1 MKKWKHLIRGEFEGY
16 QNCLDEE
23 RAVRRD
29 LDDKDWW
36 YWRLLQQTNKQTNK
50 QIAQNP
56 KTFYSS
62 SFSTLKYL
70 SYMLTTTRGDEPCS

>member
-36 YWRLLQQTNKQTNK
+36 YWRLLQQTNKQTNSTK
-50 QIAQNP
+50 PQNVLFLVLLHVEILELHVNNS
-56 KTFYSS
+56 KRRR
-62 SFSTLKYL
+62 TL
-70 SYMLTTTRGDEPCS
+70 

>member
-36 YWRLLQQTNKQTNK
+36 YWRLLQQTNKQTNSTK
-50 QIAQNP
+50 PQNVLFLVLLHVEILELHVNNN
-56 KTFYSS
+56 KRRR
-62 SFSTLKYL
+62 TL
-70 SYMLTTTRGDEPCS
+70 